1 MRASCLHAV
10 AVSPSGLASRACRRP
25 RGRSSSR
32 AHRVA
37 PRAAGS
43 ADAAD
48 DDASFEGELL
58 ANIAASL
65 DGKLRTLRVGVKDSR
80 GSPARMNN
88 RNATS
93 GTLFRSPCWLD
104 AYVDPGQHVVLVDR
118 DTQKSVRK
126 PISVSPYKA
135 RATVPDSDM
144 SVIEIL
150 LDSDSDDGDENFF
163 AAQMPPPSKGA
174 PTYAVS
180 AVRGGGFENPLFAEY
195 TLRSALERGHALVV
209 CAGGARGMGPAR
221 AVMESPEVLAHADT
235 HPVTLFYLR
244 AGEKASNGAS
254 AAYVG
259 EWSEWREGGAGVVP
273 CYGAFFDDG
282 VFAVQSAIAGGA
294 QGGGKHESV
303 LGADA
308 GKVTVLLAGLEREE
322 TEALL
327 NVFANLRGVP
337 REQILVLPGF
347 GPKKK

>member
-1 MRASCLHAV
+1 M
-10 AVSPSGLASRACRRP
+10 
-25 RGRSSSR
+25 
-32 AHRVA
+32 
-37 PRAAGS
+37 
-43 ADAAD
+43 
-48 DDASFEGELL
+48 
-58 ANIAASL
+58 
-65 DGKLRTLRVGVKDSR
+65 
-80 GSPARMNN
+80 
-88 RNATS
+88 
-93 GTLFRSPCWLD
+93 
-104 AYVDPGQHVVLVDR
+104 
-118 DTQKSVRK
+118 
-126 PISVSPYKA
+126 
-135 RATVPDSDM
+135 
-144 SVIEIL
+144 
-150 LDSDSDDGDENFF
+150 
-163 AAQMPPPSKGA
+163 
-174 PTYAVS
+174 
-180 AVRGGGFENPLFAEY
+180 
-195 TLRSALERGHALVV
+195 V

-327 NVFANLRGVP
+327 KGVIVEFRQDNMFQHFSQFQTACELIANKGGSVAIDNVQTETLGVVNLHRLKVKMAKIMWHGDAVDDLMQAKDDI
-337 REQILVLPGF
+337 RAMQEGGTVMVLAHVDDEQAVKIGQSLGINLFQGYHVDKLLAG
-347 GPKKK
+347 GGAGKGGA